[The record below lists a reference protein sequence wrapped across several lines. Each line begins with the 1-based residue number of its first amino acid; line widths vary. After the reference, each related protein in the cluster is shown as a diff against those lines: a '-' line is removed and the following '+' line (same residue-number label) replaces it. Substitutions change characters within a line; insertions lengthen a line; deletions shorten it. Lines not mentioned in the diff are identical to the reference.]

1 MGEPEELIQARLAK
15 LKSWEK
21 KRGSPYE
28 LSFEPSLSLLEAQE
42 RFKDL
47 KPGELS
53 NFRARLAGRLMSR
66 REHGKATF
74 GHIKE
79 GTGTIQLF
87 LSVRALSSQDYQDF
101 LDLIDIG
108 DIVGVEG
115 EILKTRRGELSIEVE
130 KFYLLAKCLRP
141 LPEKWHGLQ
150 DVETRFRQRYLDLL
164 MNPQVREVFETRS
177 KVIKAV
183 KSFLNLRG
191 FLGVET
197 PILQPLPGG
206 AAARPFI
213 THHNALD
220 IDLYLRIAPE
230 LYLKRLVVGGLGK
243 VYEIGKNFRNE
254 GISVKHNPEFTMLE
268 VYEAYS
274 NYRGMK
280 KLLEEMLQDVVREVK
295 GTLKVNYQGNE
306 VDFSSFKEATLLQLI
321 EEHIGLP
328 VSFDMSKKELKE
340 VAEKHGVEVK
350 EYFGKGKIVVELFE
364 KVVEPQ
370 IHQPTFVFD
379 YPKEISPLARTHP
392 QNPNLTERFELIVV
406 GREIANAFSEL
417 NDPIEQRKRFEEQL
431 VLRELGDEEAQ
442 RLDEDFL
449 QALEYG
455 LPPTGG
461 LGVGIDR
468 LVMLLTDS
476 YSIREVLFFP
486 QLRPEKT

>member
-15 LKSWEK
+15 LKRWEEK
-21 KRGSPYE
+21 HGSPYE
-28 LSFEPSLSLLEAQE
+28 LSFKPSQSLIETQKQ
-42 RFKDL
+42 FKDL
-47 KPGELS
+47 RLGESS
-53 NFRARLAGRLMSR
+53 NFRAKLAGRLVSR

-79 GTGTIQLF
+79 GAGTVQLF
-87 LSVRALSSQDYQDF
+87 LSVRALSPQDYQEF
-101 LDLIDIG
+101 LELIDIG

-164 MNPQVREVFETRS
+164 MNPHVKEVFETRS
-177 KVIKAV
+177 KVLKAV
-183 KSFLNLRG
+183 KNFLSSRG

-206 AAARPFI
+206 AAARPFV

-230 LYLKRLVVGGLGK
+230 LYLKRLVIGGLEK

-274 NYRGMK
+274 DYHGMK
-280 KLLEEMLQDVVREVK
+280 KLLKEMLQEVVSK
-295 GTLKVNYQGNE
+295 GTGTLKVSYQAEE
-306 VDFSSFKEATLLQLI
+306 VDFSSFKEATLLQLV
-321 EEHIGLP
+321 EEHVGVP
-328 VSFDMSKKELKE
+328 VSFEMSKEELKK
-340 VAEKHGVEVK
+340 VAGKHEVEVK
-350 EYFGKGKIVVELFE
+350 DYFGKGKIIAELFE

-379 YPKEISPLARTHP
+379 YPKEVSPLARTHP

-431 VLRELGDEEAQ
+431 ALRELGDEEAQ

-455 LPPTGG
+455 LPPTAG